1 MLTGAFTS
9 VPSQTWDAVC
19 CVAALCML
27 LMLLFPSGRCYAS
40 CGGGPCYVHPSA
52 VDADADAAAAAARC
66 LVLPLRAAR
75 YQDAADARFAN
86 WTSQECVT
94 KACLLAHARAGLL
107 VDLAA
112 VKQLLARNLKLL
124 LAA

>member
-1 MLTGAFTS
+1 
-9 VPSQTWDAVC
+9 
-19 CVAALCML
+19 
-27 LMLLFPSGRCYAS
+27 
-40 CGGGPCYVHPSA
+40 
-52 VDADADAAAAAARC
+52 

-94 KACLLAHARAGLL
+94 KACLLAHALAGLL